1 MGPGKGGAPTGK
13 LATAI
18 DGAFGSF
25 DAFKEKFSNA
35 AATVFGSGWAW
46 LYVDTT
52 KSPAE
57 LVVSATPNQD
67 TPAMTEGHV
76 PILGLDVWEH
86 AYYLQYQNK
95 RAAYI
100 GAWWNVVN
108 FDEVAR
114 RYEEATA

>member
-1 MGPGKGGAPTGK
+1 MGPGKGGVPTGK

-18 DGAFGSF
+18 DAAFGSF
-25 DAFKEKFSNA
+25 DAFKEKFSTA
-35 AATVFGSGWAW
+35 AGTVFGSGWAW
-46 LYVDTT
+46 LYVDTN

-57 LVVSATPNQD
+57 LVVAATPNQD
-67 TPAMTEGHV
+67 TPAMTAGQV

-108 FDEVAR
+108 FDEVAK